1 MAKTQ
6 TAAKEKQYTDEPP
19 SLGNR
24 AIDNLQFI
32 RDTMERSTH
41 FTAVPGYGAILMG
54 VTAIAAAYIAHN
66 QAFVRDWWI
75 TWIAEAGLAFAIGLL
90 AMWQKSK
97 LANTSLTSAPAKKFA
112 MSFLPPLV
120 CGIVVHARA
129 VAVRALRV
137 DDPGM
142 DIAVRRRGGDGRRIF
157 GKDRARY
164 GLVFYSAGCGR
175 ILPSRG
181 LREHNDGAELRPAA
195 YRRGL
200 YNRAAVR
207 GVITKYG

>member
-6 TAAKEKQYTDEPP
+6 TVAKEKQYTDEPP

-54 VTAIAAAYIAHN
+54 VTAIGAAYIAN
-66 QAFVRDWWI
+66 NNGQIRDWLI
-75 TWIAEAGLAFAIGLL
+75 TWIAEACLAFAIGLL

-97 LANTSLTSAPAKKFA
+97 LANTSLTSVPAKKFA

-120 CGIVVHARA
+120 CGIVVTLGLWRFGHFESMIPVWIMLYGAA
-129 VAVRALRV
+129 VATGGAFSVRIVPIMGWCFIALGAAAFFLPAGHGNTMMALTFGLLHIV
-137 DDPGM
+137 GGFI
-142 DIAVRRRGGDGRRIF
+142 IAR
-157 GKDRARY
+157 RY
-164 GLVFYSAGCGR
+164 GG
-175 ILPSRG
+175 
-181 LREHNDGAELRPAA
+181 
-195 YRRGL
+195 
-200 YNRAAVR
+200 
-207 GVITKYG
+207 

>member
-6 TAAKEKQYTDEPP
+6 AAGKEKQYLDETP

-54 VTAIAAAYIAHN
+54 VTAIGAAYIAN
-66 QAFVRDWWI
+66 NSALVRDWWI
-75 TWIAEAGLAFAIGLL
+75 TWIAEAFLAFAIGLL

-97 LANTSLTSAPAKKFA
+97 LANTSLTSVPAKKFA

-120 CGIVVHARA
+120 CGIVCTLGLWRFGHYESMVPMWILLYGAAIVTGGAFSVRIVPVMGWCFIALGAAAFFLPAGYANLMMAMTFGLLHIVGGFIIAR
-129 VAVRALRV
+129 
-137 DDPGM
+137 
-142 DIAVRRRGGDGRRIF
+142 
-157 GKDRARY
+157 RY
-164 GLVFYSAGCGR
+164 GG
-175 ILPSRG
+175 
-181 LREHNDGAELRPAA
+181 
-195 YRRGL
+195 
-200 YNRAAVR
+200 
-207 GVITKYG
+207 